1 MKLRLE
7 NIKKEKSMLRLLQ
20 GDVGSGKTIV
30 ALITLANILKKN
42 MQAALMVPTEILA
55 IQHFNYFSNLFEDTK
70 INIVLLSS
78 KINSKEKESVKK
90 KIENGEAQIIIGTHA
105 IFQKNVNFKKKCSVS
120 LIIGALPHVLQVIF
134 KRSLGSNVFPQLS
147 H

>member
-1 MKLRLE
+1 MKYVILVHINNFLKDINE
-7 NIKKEKSMLRLLQ
+7 KKR
-20 GDVGSGKTIV
+20 
-30 ALITLANILKKN
+30 ILKKN

-55 IQHFNYFSNLFEDTK
+55 IQHFNYFSNLFEYTK

-105 IFQKNVNFKKKCSVS
+105 IFQKNVNFWSRRFQLDTTLSRITFRKKSHIVFRCKN
-120 LIIGALPHVLQVIF
+120 VI
-134 KRSLGSNVFPQLS
+134 RIDCA
-147 H
+147 